1 MTDNLTT
8 LEIVRGRLA
17 NGRTIADSDVHKLVA
32 EIDRLRE
39 MNERLMAAVWMVG
52 NMDTEHDKRAW
63 WATFDPL
70 WKEVAQEPRVQEW
83 ADRAAL
89 RETGHD

>member
-1 MTDNLTT
+1 MTNIVNDLRL
-8 LEIVRGRLA
+8 LESGARWVDSA
-17 NGRTIADSDVHKLVA
+17 TADVLERAAD
-32 EIDRLRE
+32 EIERLRE
-39 MNERLMAAVWMVG
+39 MNKRLMAAVWMVG
-52 NMDTEHDKRAW
+52 NMDTDHDKCAW

-89 RETGHD
+89 KEMGHE